1 MPKKSAAHLKKVDE
15 AVRILGTTTDL
26 KLCQAMIL
34 AGLSKKDISDDSMCR
49 MIRCHLEAL
58 RVKQRRHAPT
68 VEVPMMTTNNNSVV
82 LPLTGSDSYAPTAST
97 TTETTGPTHPKPKR
111 KQIRP
116 TVSAVQQRRVDD
128 LAAKRH
134 KSNAHKAAV
143 RLFNAEKQKPDGMS
157 IRQVYEAI
165 MAKYKTCPSIA
176 TISHY
181 TSKEE
186 LVGASPMNLAGNVA
200 DML

>member
-1 MPKKSAAHLKKVDE
+1 MPKKSAAHFKKVDE

-49 MIRCHLEAL
+49 MIRRRLEAL
-58 RVKQRRHAPT
+58 GVKQRHHAPT
-68 VEVPMMTTNNNSVV
+68 VEVRMMTTNDSVISS
-82 LPLTGSDSYAPTAST
+82 LTDGDSNAPTAST

-111 KQIRP
+111 KQIWP
-116 TVSAVQQRRVDD
+116 TASAVQQRRVDN

-134 KSNAHKAAV
+134 KSDTHKAAV
-143 RLFNAEKQKPDGMS
+143 RLFNTEKQKPDGMS

-200 DML
+200 DMS